1 MKYEIPKLF
10 TISLI
15 AQRIT
20 RYVDGHSRSI
30 EPCRK
35 CDGSICIVI
44 YTNVTKHIACENKKE
59 YFLRK
64 SVMLTQK
71 WSIWEPADDMVG
83 GIILVLF
90 LVKGVFINDDQAKKR
105 LCSKPFFRKTSNKRA
120 SYFLVEEKRSPSVS
134 NVKWMA

>member
-30 EPCRK
+30 EPYRK

-64 SVMLTQK
+64 SVMLTKNEAKSPQT
-71 WSIWEPADDMVG
+71 AVG
-83 GIILVLF
+83 RDFTLGPGPKFDI
-90 LVKGVFINDDQAKKR
+90 VF
-105 LCSKPFFRKTSNKRA
+105 
-120 SYFLVEEKRSPSVS
+120 VRS
-134 NVKWMA
+134 ALIT